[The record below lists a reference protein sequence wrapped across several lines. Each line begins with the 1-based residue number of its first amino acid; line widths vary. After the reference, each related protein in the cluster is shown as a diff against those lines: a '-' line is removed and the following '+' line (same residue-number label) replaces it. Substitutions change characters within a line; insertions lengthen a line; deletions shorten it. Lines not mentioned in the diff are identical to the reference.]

1 MRPMLDAKV
10 IDLVKRMVLV
20 QFDERREQFK
30 RDVEMAQAKA
40 SARGMGSSGPVIM
53 EVYGLCAHDI
63 EVRTQIVWQN
73 LRKVLLETGIVPS
86 EVLAQELKDFVKSHT
101 AAIIAVPSEHYER
114 VVRNTGINRHY
125 SIDTALQ
132 RAIDKVNAEIDFLV
146 LSLMRRQQA
155 DANHPGSQQPIFNI
169 GSVGAIQTA
178 PSATANIT
186 MNIGSEDREALLC
199 ALALVKEGLAGV
211 ESLPAH
217 PTAEIIEL
225 VDEVKSEIEKP
236 TPNGTRLGSLALTI
250 ATAIQTAGS
259 LQPAYQTLKA
269 ALLSLGI
276 MLP

>member
-1 MRPMLDAKV
+1 MLDPKV
-10 IDLVKRMVLV
+10 IEVVKRMVLV
-20 QFDERREQFK
+20 QFDERREQLK

-40 SARGMGSSGPVIM
+40 STRGMASSGPVIV

-63 EVRTQIVWQN
+63 EVRTQIVWQT

-86 EVLAQELKDFVKSHT
+86 EVLAEDLKEFVTSHT

-114 VVRNTGINRHY
+114 VVRNTGINRQHP

-132 RAIDKVNAEIDFLV
+132 RAIDKVNADIDFLA
-146 LSLMRRQQA
+146 LSLMRRQEA
-155 DANHPGSQQPIFNI
+155 EANHPGSQQPIFNI

-186 MNIGSEDREALLC
+186 MNIGPEDREALLC

-217 PTAEIIEL
+217 PTPEIIEL

-236 TPNGTRLGSLALTI
+236 KPNGTRLGSLALTI

-269 ALLSLGI
+269 ALLPFGI
-276 MLP
+276 LLP